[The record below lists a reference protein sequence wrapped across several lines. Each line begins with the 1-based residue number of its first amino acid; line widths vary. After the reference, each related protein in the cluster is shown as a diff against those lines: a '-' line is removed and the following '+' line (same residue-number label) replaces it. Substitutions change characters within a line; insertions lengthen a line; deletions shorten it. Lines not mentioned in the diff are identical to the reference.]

1 MQNKILATALK
12 QLHKVQINS
21 DVFQGKDFSSQNL
34 RVLKKAGFLK
44 PIIKGWYHL
53 NNPANEDSETTIWYA
68 NYWKFVQKYL
78 VSRFQNNYCLNAEAS
93 LCLYTS
99 DTVIPKQIVVMIK
112 NGSPSTIELPS
123 GLSILMYSDKNNFPK
138 NITDLKGTQLMPL
151 ELALCKTGP
160 QFFKFK
166 QKEAEL
172 ALSQIKDPSSLIRVL
187 LQEDRMETAA
197 GRIVGALRFLDRVD
211 DADRIKSTYET
222 ATLKYV
228 QVVNPFE
235 ENAKQLIF
243 SKEKSSSALR
253 IEAMWHEYRD
263 TVANIGKYL
272 IPKSSVI
279 KKDIIQEMDEK
290 YKNDAYHSL
299 SIEGYKVTVEL
310 IDKVASGGW
319 NPKENEKDT
328 QDRNAMAARGYFEAF
343 KSVEKSIED
352 IIDKDTNTAKA
363 IQKDHHK
370 WFESLFAPSVRV
382 GLLESYHLAGYRD
395 TQVYL
400 RGSSHVPLAQEEIAD
415 AMEVLFEC
423 MLKEDNV
430 FVCAVLGHHLFGFIH
445 PYIDGNGRT
454 ARFIM
459 NTFLVTAGFP
469 WIIIKVEDR
478 DKYMQALESA
488 SVYNDIK
495 PFAEFIKN
503 IINSKTL

>member
-1 MQNKILATALK
+1 MHNKILAKALK
-12 QLHKVQINS
+12 QLHKLQIDS
-21 DVFQGKDFSSQNL
+21 DVFQGKDFSPENL
-34 RVLKKAGFLK
+34 RVLKKTGFLK

-53 NNPANEDSETTIWYA
+53 NNPANVDTETTIWYA
-68 NYWKFVQKYL
+68 NFWKFIQKYL
-78 VSRFQNNYCLNAEAS
+78 DSRFKNSYCLNAEAS
-93 LCLYTS
+93 LSLYTS
-99 DTVIPKQIVVMIK
+99 DTVIPKQIVVMLK
-112 NGSPSTIELPS
+112 KGSSSTIELPS
-123 GLSILMYSDKNNFPK
+123 GLSILMYSDKKNFPSTT
-138 NITDLKGTQLMPL
+138 NEIKGIQVMSL

-160 QFFKFK
+160 QFFKSK

-187 LQEDRMETAA
+187 LHEDRMEAAA
-197 GRIVGALRFLDRVD
+197 GRIVGAFRFLGRED
-211 DADRIKSTYET
+211 DANRVKSTYET

-235 ENAKQLIF
+235 EDARQLIF
-243 SKEKSSSALR
+243 SKEKSSAALR

-263 TVANIGKYL
+263 IVASIGNSL
-272 IPKSSVI
+272 VPKSNI
-279 KKDIIQEMDEK
+279 NKKDIIKELNEK

-299 SIEGYKVTVEL
+299 SIEGYKVTIEL
-310 IDKVASGGW
+310 IAKVASGDW
-319 NPKENEKDT
+319 NPKENKKDSEN
-328 QDRNAMAARGYFEAF
+328 RNAMAARGYYEAF
-343 KSVEKSIED
+343 QSVEKTIKD
-352 IIDKDTNTAKA
+352 IIDKDGDAVKY

-382 GLLESYHLAGYRD
+382 GLLEPYHLAGYRD

-415 AMEVLFEC
+415 AMEMLFEC
-423 MLKEDNV
+423 MSKESNM

-469 WIIIKVEDR
+469 WIIIRVEDR

-488 SVYNDIK
+488 SVHSDIE
-495 PFAEFIKN
+495 PFAKFIER
-503 IINSKTL
+503 IIR